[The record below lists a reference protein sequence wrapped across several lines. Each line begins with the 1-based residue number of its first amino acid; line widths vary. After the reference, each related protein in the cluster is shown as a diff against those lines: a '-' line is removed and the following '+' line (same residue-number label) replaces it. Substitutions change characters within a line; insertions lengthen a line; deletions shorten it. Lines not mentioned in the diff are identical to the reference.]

1 MHAPATST
9 TSPLFHINSI
19 KLNLTVVILST
30 NDNIKY
36 LENMKQGFK
45 RKVYWNKYRSEI
57 TTQLSKNNLDSM
69 IDPTFRNINR
79 LLVLSFKNSGNDE
92 FFK

>member
-1 MHAPATST
+1 
-9 TSPLFHINSI
+9 
-19 KLNLTVVILST
+19 
-30 NDNIKY
+30 
-36 LENMKQGFK
+36 MKQGFK